1 MNRDE
6 RKVKEF
12 EEDISNEDKEKF
24 DMFLKFKIRWTICWM
39 IFILLLCSIFN
50 NGWSLFLLIIML
62 AGIL

>member
-39 IFILLLCSIFN
+39 IFILLLCAIFN